1 MTSQLEK
8 FRGQR
13 QSKGWRG
20 VKIIK
25 IKIVNYSW
33 LLWFKITQNQSSSQI
48 LETRQIL
55 GAWKL
60 NSSIFLN

>member
-1 MTSQLEK
+1 MMSQLEK